1 MRKGRRMVFV
11 GSGRPLECW
20 DGAVA
25 DPPPGAVLVRVV
37 KAGVCGTDAHRLDGD
52 LPEVGHPVTFG
63 HEGIGEIV
71 TLGEGV
77 ATDHWG
83 SPVRP
88 GDLVYFTPSG
98 PTPAAAPL
106 MGWPP
111 PADLPNPAA
120 FQDYATLPPRSAFSR
135 IPEGTDPDAVIAFG
149 CAMPTALGGMARLG
163 GVQPGQTV
171 VVQGC
176 GPVGLSA
183 TLLSSLTL
191 ARQVIVIG
199 DPANR
204 LAAAT
209 VLGAT
214 TTIPLEGTTGEARRG
229 LVRELTEGRGAD
241 VVIEAAGRME
251 AFDEGVNLLA
261 DDGRLLI
268 LGIYSGHGTVQ
279 LDPVRLNNRN
289 LAVIGSL
296 GPSTFSDYRTT
307 IQLAQR
313 HGERLQFADLITH
326 RFGLTQ
332 LEEAIGVGR
341 RGEAIKAVV
350 VPSLDSGEGWR

>member
-20 DGAVA
+20 DGEVA
-25 DPPPGAVLVRVV
+25 DPGPGAVLVRVV
-37 KAGVCGTDAHRLDGD
+37 KAGVCDTDAHRLDGD
-52 LPEVGHPVTFG
+52 LPDPGQPVTFG

-71 TLGEGV
+71 SLGDGI

-83 SPVRP
+83 VPVRS
-88 GDLVYFTPSG
+88 GDLVYFAPSG
-98 PTPAAAPL
+98 AAPATAPA

-111 PADLPNPAA
+111 PADLPNPAG
-120 FQDYATLPPRSAFSR
+120 FQDYATLPPHNAFSR

-149 CAMPTALGGMARLG
+149 CAMPTALGGLARLG
-163 GVQPGQTV
+163 GVKPGQTV

-199 DPANR
+199 APPNR

-209 VLGAT
+209 MLGAT
-214 TTIPLEGTTGEARRG
+214 TTVTLDDTTGEDRRG
-229 LVRELTEGRGAD
+229 LVLELTEGRGAD
-241 VVIEAAGRME
+241 VVIECTGRME
-251 AFDEGVNLLA
+251 AFDEGITLLA
-261 DDGRLLI
+261 DDGRYVI

-296 GPSTFSDYRTT
+296 GPSSFADYRTT

-313 HGERLQFADLITH
+313 HGERLRFADLITH

-332 LEEAIGVGR
+332 LEEAIDVGR
-341 RGEAIKAVV
+341 RGEAIKVVV
-350 VPSLDSGEGWR
+350 VPSLDG

>member
-1 MRKGRRMVFV
+1 MVFV
-11 GSGRPLECW
+11 GSGQPLECW
-20 DGAVA
+20 HGEVT
-25 DPPPGAVLVRVV
+25 DPEPGAVLVRVV

-52 LPEVGHPVTFG
+52 LPDLGHPVTFG

-71 TLGEGV
+71 SLGVGV
-77 ATDHWG
+77 ASDYWG
-83 SPVRP
+83 VPVRP

-98 PTPAAAPL
+98 STPAAAPS

-111 PADLPNPAA
+111 PANLPNPAA
-120 FQDYATLPPRSAFSR
+120 FQDYATLPPSNPFTR

-149 CAMPTALGGMARLG
+149 CAMPTALGGLARLG
-163 GVQPGQTV
+163 GVKPGQTV

-176 GPVGLSA
+176 GPVGLCA

-191 ARQVIVIG
+191 AQQVIVIG
-199 DPANR
+199 DPPNR

-214 TTIPLEGTTGEARRG
+214 TTIPLDGTTVEDRRG
-229 LVRELTEGRGAD
+229 QVLELTEGRGAD
-241 VVIEAAGRME
+241 VVIECTGRME
-251 AFDEGVNLLA
+251 AFDEGMGLLA
-261 DDGRLLI
+261 DDGRYVI
-268 LGIYSGHGTVQ
+268 LGIYSGHGTVR

-296 GPSTFSDYRTT
+296 GPSTFTDYRTT

-313 HGERLQFADLITH
+313 HGERLRFADLITH

-332 LEEAIGVGR
+332 LEEAIDVAR
-341 RGEAIKAVV
+341 RGEAIKAIV
-350 VPSLDSGEGWR
+350 VPTLDG

>member
-1 MRKGRRMVFV
+1 VRKGRRMVFV
-11 GSGRPLECW
+11 GSGRPLECR
-20 DGAVA
+20 DGEVT
-25 DPPPGAVLVRVV
+25 DPGPGAVLVRVL

-52 LPEVGHPVTFG
+52 LPDLGHPVTFG

-71 TLGEGV
+71 SLGEGV
-77 ATDHWG
+77 ASDYWG
-83 SPVRP
+83 VPVRT

-98 PTPAAAPL
+98 PTPAA
-106 MGWPP
+106 
-111 PADLPNPAA
+111 DLPNPAA
-120 FQDYATLPPRSAFSR
+120 FQDYATLLSSNPFSR
-135 IPEGTDPDAVIAFG
+135 IPEGTDTDAVIAFG
-149 CAMPTALGGMARLG
+149 CAMPTALGGLARLG
-163 GVQPGQTV
+163 GVKAGQTV

-199 DPANR
+199 DPPNR

-214 TTIPLEGTTGEARRG
+214 TTIPFVGTTGEDRRG
-229 LVRELTEGRGAD
+229 LVLELTEGRGAD
-241 VVIEAAGRME
+241 VVIECTGRME
-251 AFDEGVNLLA
+251 AFDEGMGLLA
-261 DDGRLLI
+261 DDGRYVI
-268 LGIYSGHGTVQ
+268 LGIYSGHGMVQ

-296 GPSTFSDYRTT
+296 GPSTFTDYRTT

-313 HGERLQFADLITH
+313 HGERLRFADLITH

-332 LEEAIGVGR
+332 LEEAIDVAR
-341 RGEAIKAVV
+341 RGEAIKAIV
-350 VPSLDSGEGWR
+350 VPSLDG